1 MESILNWVAPVATI
15 IAALMTASNLGAKI
29 TGAGFI
35 VFTIGSLCWLTLGF
49 IGDNPSLLWM
59 NAVLTGLNLFGI
71 WRWLGR
77 QAKFEEGAGHAAE
90 ASEQK
95 SSETLFPLS
104 LTSHAKMIG
113 AGGDEFGQCVDAM
126 AGCGSGRIAYLVVA
140 EGGVGG
146 VGERLRR
153 IDWRDVTVK
162 GDVARTD
169 LDRAR
174 FEQLEILEKDAWPG
188 R

>member
-1 MESILNWVAPVATI
+1 METILTWVAPVATI
-15 IAALMTASNLGAKI
+15 VAALMTASNLGARI

-35 VFTIGSLCWLTLGF
+35 VFTVGSLAWLTLGL
-49 IGDNPSLLWM
+49 IGDDPALLWM
-59 NAVLTGLNLFGI
+59 NVALTALNLFGI

-90 ASEQK
+90 ASERK
-95 SSETLFPLS
+95 ASETLFPLS
-104 LTSHAKMIG
+104 LTASAKLTARDG
-113 AGGDEFGQCVDAM
+113 AALGQCVDGM
-126 AGCGSGRIAYLVVA
+126 AGCSSGRIAYLVVA

-153 IDWRDVTVK
+153 VDWS
-162 GDVARTD
+162 DVAVDGDTITTT
-169 LDRAR
+169 LDRAAFDR
-174 FEQLEILEKDAWPG
+174 LDELEKDKWPG